1 MKRAPKRI
9 LHIVSAMDRGGAET
23 LIMNIY
29 RNLDRTKLQ
38 FDFVVHS
45 NKINDFEEEIIK
57 LGGKIFKIPSLG
69 QLGPVNYIKDL
80 MKIMKSNHYIAIHS
94 HTDYQSGFPALAAK
108 LSGIKKRICHSHSN
122 NWPNGGQ
129 LSEKM
134 SLKVLQK
141 IIRFSATNY
150 CSCSKEAA
158 QFLFGNRLVDSGKVG
173 IFKNGIDISE
183 FTKIEADSRNSVIRE
198 LKLPNDAKILGHVGR
213 FSDSKNQIFVLN
225 LLKKLLE
232 DDERYC
238 ALLIGDG
245 PLKEQMEAEAERLGI
260 IKHVKFMGVRTD
272 IPRLMKA
279 FDVFLFPSKFEG
291 FGIVVLEA
299 QSAGTPCV
307 LSAAVPKMTDMGLGL
322 TTFVDLKESLE
333 VWCQKVK
340 ESINKERPNSGLIME
355 TISEKGYNIQSNV
368 NEWIDLYG
376 AS

>member
-1 MKRAPKRI
+1 
-9 LHIVSAMDRGGAET
+9 MDRGGAET

-29 RNLDRTKLQ
+29 RNLDRTKFQ

-45 NKINDFEEEIIK
+45 NKVNDFEEEIIK
-57 LGGKIFKIPSLG
+57 LGGKTFKISSLG
-69 QLGPVNYIKDL
+69 QLGPYNYIKEL

-108 LSGIKKRICHSHSN
+108 LSGVKKRICHSHSN
-122 NWPNGGQ
+122 NWPNGGHFRD
-129 LSEKM
+129 KV

-141 IIRFSATNY
+141 IIQLSATNY

-158 QFLFGNRLVDSGKVG
+158 QFLFGKKLVDSGKVG
-173 IFKNGIDISE
+173 IFKNGINISE
-183 FTKIEADSRNSVIRE
+183 FTKIEADSRNSVIQE
-198 LKLPNDAKILGHVGR
+198 LNLPKDAKILGHVGR
-213 FSDSKNQIFVLN
+213 FSDSKNQIFLLN
-225 LLKKLLE
+225 LLKKLLKE
-232 DDERYC
+232 DERYY

-245 PLKEQMEAEAERLGI
+245 PLKEQLEAEAGRLGVI
-260 IKHVKFMGVRTD
+260 EHVKFMGVRTD

-299 QSAGTPCV
+299 QSSGAPCV
-307 LSAAVPKMTDMGLGL
+307 LSSAVPKMTDMGLGL
-322 TTFVDLKESLE
+322 TTFIDLKEGLDI
-333 VWCQKVK
+333 WCQKVK
-340 ESINKERPNSGLIME
+340 DAINKERPNSSFILE
-355 TISEKGYNIQSNV
+355 TISEKGYNIRSNV